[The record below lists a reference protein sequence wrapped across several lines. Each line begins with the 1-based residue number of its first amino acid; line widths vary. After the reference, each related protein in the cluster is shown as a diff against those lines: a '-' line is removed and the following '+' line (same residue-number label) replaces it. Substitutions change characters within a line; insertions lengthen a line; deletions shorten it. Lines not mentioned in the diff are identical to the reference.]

1 MLTVTRAEGGK
12 ILKAIVTVI
21 NDYGEVINKDEII
34 MPHEEYIT
42 NDLKSMTSTK
52 TTVFMFAVKEQLNQ
66 EQKFFSFYKERKTW
80 I

>member
-1 MLTVTRAEGGK
+1 M
-12 ILKAIVTVI
+12 KAIVTVI
-21 NDYGEVINKDEII
+21 NDYGEVINKDEI

-66 EQKFFSFYKERKTW
+66 DQKFLDFYKERKTW